1 MQIAILGR
9 QPEIS
14 LAELESLFG
23 AENVTPLGEYATLV
37 NSEDPLPQTRLGG
50 TMKSAKL
57 LTRLEKTDLTGAFT
71 YLQQSIPEHLHYLP
85 EGKLQLGVS
94 VYGYPATRD
103 WLLKQML
110 TLKKVIKKTGQ
121 SVRIIE
127 NKSEALEAAQVLYNK
142 LTGPL
147 GWELL
152 LIKDGADTLVA
163 QSTAVQD
170 IDAYAK
176 RDFER
181 PMRDAFVGMLP
192 PKLAQI
198 MINLAVDNK
207 FLDLSSQTLEEDPKI
222 QDPRSKISVLDPFCG
237 TGVVLQEALLMGFE
251 AYGTDISEKMVDY
264 STKNLEWLEQHY
276 GVTRHPEPVE
286 GSTQISPH
294 LPDLSTRQAGGRDD
308 KPKWKVE
315 PGDATAHTWD
325 FSRKTTNDQRI
336 TIVCETYLGK
346 PLTSLPNQQE
356 LDQIMSESNKIA
368 EGFLKNIASQIQS
381 STKLCLAL
389 PAWNLGN
396 GKFKHLKMLDHLTDL
411 GYNQLDF
418 VHCKKSELIYH
429 RPDQIV
435 ARELTV
441 LERI

>member
-9 QPEIS
+9 QPKIS

-23 AENVTPLGEYATLV
+23 AENVTQLGEYAALV
-37 NSEDPLPQTRLGG
+37 NAEDPLPQAHLGG

-57 LTRLEKTDLTGAFT
+57 LTRLENTDLSGAFT
-71 YLQQSIPEHLHYLP
+71 YLQQSIPEHLQYLP
-85 EGKLQLGVS
+85 KGKLQLGVS

-110 TLKKVIKKTGQ
+110 TLKKLIKKTGQ

-170 IDAYAK
+170 IDAYAQ

-198 MINLAVDNK
+198 MLNLAV
-207 FLDLSSQTLEEDPKI
+207 
-222 QDPRSKISVLDPFCG
+222 
-237 TGVVLQEALLMGFE
+237 
-251 AYGTDISEKMVDY
+251 
-264 STKNLEWLEQHY
+264 
-276 GVTRHPEPVE
+276 
-286 GSTQISPH
+286 
-294 LPDLSTRQAGGRDD
+294 
-308 KPKWKVE
+308 
-315 PGDATAHTWD
+315 
-325 FSRKTTNDQRI
+325 
-336 TIVCETYLGK
+336 GK
-346 PLTSLPNQQE
+346 SL
-356 LDQIMSESNKIA
+356 
-368 EGFLKNIASQIQS
+368 
-381 STKLCLAL
+381 
-389 PAWNLGN
+389 
-396 GKFKHLKMLDHLTDL
+396 
-411 GYNQLDF
+411 
-418 VHCKKSELIYH
+418 
-429 RPDQIV
+429 
-435 ARELTV
+435 
-441 LERI
+441 